1 MLFSQRARVIKRL
14 FGALFLFIS
23 LGVAPFAA
31 LAFQHPGGLHTL
43 ADLERMKTNVLA
55 GNSPWLEGWNALITD
70 SQAQSNYAHHA
81 TADFNANRQNADA
94 DAHAVYLNTIRWY
107 ISGDVNFANNATN
120 ILNKWAST
128 VITNSETGGGLS
140 SLPTMSF
147 ALAGELLRVYP
158 GWQTA
163 DFAAFTNMMVKYLY
177 PSCSNYISSQP
188 SQYAH
193 WTSWDSPST
202 AAIIGIAVLCDDTNL
217 FNQAVNFYKSGAPGT
232 GYGSGAISN
241 AIPYLFGSIGQPMES
256 GRDQEHCTLGIADL
270 GVICQVAWNQGADLF
285 GFANNRLLA
294 GVEYLAQYNLSHD
307 VPYTELNPLAG
318 APGGA
323 NLFFISTDGRGRLDD
338 RPVYEMFYNHY
349 VVRQGLSA
357 PNLQAIAQLYRPERD
372 GPDHF
377 GYGTLTYTLDATASP
392 YPPAPVPAA
401 PTGVIAQPG
410 LGEITL
416 NWTPPPGDLAYGYQ
430 VARATT
436 SGGPYT
442 VIASWTQQTLPTY
455 TDASVANGT
464 TYYYVV
470 AAQNQ
475 SGVSVGSTE
484 VSATPAMATALP
496 GGWTQQDLGT
506 VTSAGTTQYSPARN
520 NQFVLTGAGTGIG
533 GTGDGGFAYTY
544 RLATNNFTIV
554 ARLTD
559 FTADNVGLMMRGS
572 LATNAALVQFTMRAN
587 ARQSTFG
594 QRTSNGGNLNHYNSG
609 DQFTYVPA
617 WYKLIRNGNN
627 FTAYQSEDGVTWFTV
642 QSVTISAIPTSGYY
656 VGLAINSG
664 TATFDNVFVTNTA
677 ATGTFAP
684 PAAPTGLT
692 ATALASNL
700 VTLAWVPVTNAS
712 GYNIK
717 RGPSGGPYT
726 NIVTDTPIAGFQDTT
741 TAANTT
747 YGYVV
752 TAINGGGES
761 GNSTA
766 ANVTTPTALVP
777 AAPSTVTA
785 TPTDAQII
793 LNWSAVA
800 GATSYNV
807 KRGPNGG
814 PFTNVATGAIAT
826 FTDNAV
832 TSGVTY
838 YYVVAAV
845 NASGEGSNS
854 AATSATLLNKLT
866 GAIIGTAGSFNNS
879 GNTKEKV
886 FDNNLTTFFDGPT
899 ANGVWAGLD
908 FGAGAS
914 NLVGVIKYCPRATF
928 NSRMVGGVFQGAND
942 AAFTSPTTLFTITAA
957 PAYSTLTPQLV
968 TVTNA
973 FRYVRYL
980 SPNNGYGNVAEV
992 EFWGRAALPPLPAAP
1007 IGIAVVAGD
1016 GVVNLNWNASANAT
1030 GYNIQRSLVSG
1041 GAYSPLA
1048 STSAT
1053 NYADATAA
1061 NGTRYFYVVTATNL
1075 AGASG
1080 NSLEVT
1086 AQPISQSPINV
1097 GWTLTGSQ
1105 VELSWPAD
1113 HLGWSLQVQTNSLNT
1128 GLGTNWTTIPNSA
1141 TTNQLSLPIDP
1152 GVGGVFFR
1160 LIYP

>member
-23 LGVAPFAA
+23 LVVGAFAA
-31 LAFQHPGGLHTL
+31 QAFVHPGGLHTL

-55 GNSPWLEGWNALITD
+55 GNSPWIEGWNALIAD

-81 TADFNANRQNADA
+81 TSDFNANRQNADA

-107 ISGDVNFANNATN
+107 ISGDINFANTATN

-128 VITNSETGGGLS
+128 VTTNTETGGGLS

-147 ALAGELLRVYP
+147 ALVGELLRTYP
-158 GWQTA
+158 GWQAA
-163 DFAAFTNMMVKYLY
+163 DFAAFTNMMVQYLY
-177 PSCSNYISSQP
+177 APCNNYVSSQP
-188 SQYAH
+188 CNFAH
-193 WTSWDSPST
+193 WTSWDAPCA
-202 AAIIGIAVLCDDTNL
+202 AAILAIGVLCDDTNK
-217 FNQAVNFYKSGAPGT
+217 FNQAVNIFRNGPGT
-232 GYGSGAISN
+232 AGISN
-241 AIPYLFGSIGQPMES
+241 AIPFFYGSLGQPMEV

-270 GVICQVAWNQGADLF
+270 GVLCQVAWNQGSDLF
-285 GFANNRLLA
+285 GYANNRLLA
-294 GVEYLAQYNLSHD
+294 GVEYLAAFALGHD
-307 VPYTELNPLAG
+307 VPYTAMENC
-318 APGGA
+318 A
-323 NLFFISTDGRGRLDD
+323 NEHLLFVSPNGRGRLDD

-357 PNLQAIAQLYRPERD
+357 PNLKAITQLYRPERD
-372 GPDHF
+372 GADHF

-401 PTGVIAQPG
+401 PTGLVAQPG
-410 LGEITL
+410 IGEILL

-430 VARATT
+430 VSRAAS

-442 VIASWTQQTLPTY
+442 TIASWTQQTLPTY
-455 TDASVANGT
+455 TDASMADGT

-475 SGVSVGSTE
+475 SGVSVNSPE
-484 VSATPAMATALP
+484 VSATPAVATALP

-506 VTSAGTTQYSPARN
+506 VTTAGTTQYTPVRN
-520 NQFVLTGAGTGIG
+520 NQFVLSGAGTGIG
-533 GTGDGGFAYTY
+533 GTGDGGFSYTY

-627 FTAYQSEDGVTWFTV
+627 FTAYQSEDGVNWLTI
-642 QSVTISAIPTSGYY
+642 QSVSISAIPTSGYY

-664 TATFDNVFVTNTA
+664 TATFDNVFVTNTIA
-677 ATGTFAP
+677 IGTFAP

-700 VTLAWVPVTNAS
+700 VTLAWSPVTNSS

-726 NIVTDTPIAGFQDTT
+726 NIVTDTPMTGFQDTT
-741 TAANTT
+741 TTANTT

-761 GNSTA
+761 ANSSA
-766 ANVTTPTALVP
+766 ASVTTPTSLLP
-777 AAPSTVTA
+777 AAPSTVIASA
-785 TPTDAQII
+785 TDTQIVV
-793 LNWSAVA
+793 NWSAVA

-807 KRGPNGG
+807 KRGPSGG
-814 PFTNVATGAIAT
+814 PYTNVTTGAVAS
-826 FTDNAV
+826 FTDSAV
-832 TSGVTY
+832 TGGVTY
-838 YYVVAAV
+838 FYVVSAV
-845 NASGEGSNS
+845 NASGESTNSVQTS
-854 AATSATLLNKLT
+854 AALLTKLT
-866 GAIIGTAGSFNNS
+866 GTVIGTAGSFNNS

-886 FDNNLTTFFDGPT
+886 FDNNLTTFFDGT
-899 ANGVWAGLD
+899 AANGVWAGLD
-908 FGAGAS
+908 FGAGVS
-914 NLVGVIKYCPRATF
+914 NVVGLIKYCPRLTF

-942 AAFTSPTTLFTITAA
+942 ASFTSPTTLFTISTA
-957 PAYSTLTPQLV
+957 PVYSTLTPQIITL
-968 TVTNA
+968 TNA

-980 SPNNGYGNVAEV
+980 SPNNGWGNVAEV
-992 EFWGRAALPPLPAAP
+992 EFWGRAALPPLPGAPTGVAA
-1007 IGIAVVAGD
+1007 GAGD
-1016 GVVNLNWNASANAT
+1016 GVVNLNWNATANAT
-1030 GYNIQRSLVSG
+1030 GYKVKRALVSG
-1041 GAYSPLA
+1041 GAYNPLF
-1048 STSAT
+1048 TLSAT
-1053 NYADATAA
+1053 NHADLTAA
-1061 NGTRYFYVVTATNL
+1061 NGTRYFYVITATNL
-1075 AGASG
+1075 AGESG

-1086 AQPISQSPINV
+1086 ARPVSQSPTNV
-1097 GWTLTGSQ
+1097 SWGLAGGQ
-1105 VELSWPAD
+1105 LELSWPAD
-1113 HLGWSLQVQTNSLNT
+1113 HLGWSLQTQTNSLNV
-1128 GLGTNWTTIPNSA
+1128 GLGSNWTTIPASA
-1141 TTNQLSLPIDP
+1141 ATNLLSLPIDP

-1160 LIYP
+1160 LVYP

>member
-1 MLFSQRARVIKRL
+1 MLPRRATWVIQRL
-14 FGALFLFIS
+14 FRVLFLSIGALL
-23 LGVAPFAA
+23 LPLAAVAFT
-31 LAFQHPGGLHTL
+31 HPGGLHTL

-55 GNSPWLEGWNALITD
+55 GNSPWLEGWNALIAD

-81 TADFNANRQNADA
+81 SADFNANRQNADA

-107 ISGDVNFANNATN
+107 ISGDVNFANTATN
-120 ILNKWAST
+120 ILNKWATT
-128 VITNSETGGGLS
+128 VTTNTETGGGLS

-147 ALAGELLRVYP
+147 ALVGELLRTYP
-158 GWQTA
+158 GWQAA
-163 DFAAFTNMMVKYLY
+163 DFAAFTNMMVQYLY
-177 PSCSNYISSQP
+177 PSCNDFVSSQP
-188 SQYAH
+188 CNFAH
-193 WTSWDSPST
+193 WTSWDAPSA
-202 AAIIGIAVLCDDTNL
+202 AAILAIGVLCDDTNK
-217 FNQAVNFYKSGAPGT
+217 FNQAANIFRNGPGT
-232 GYGSGAISN
+232 AGIFN
-241 AIPYLFGSIGQPMES
+241 AIPFLYGSLGQPMEV

-270 GVICQVAWNQGADLF
+270 GVLCQVAWNQGTDLF
-285 GFANNRLLA
+285 GYANNRLLA
-294 GVEYLAQYNLSHD
+294 GVEYLAAYNLGHD
-307 VPYTELNPLAG
+307 VPYTAMENC
-318 APGGA
+318 A
-323 NLFFISTDGRGRLDD
+323 NEHLFFVSTDGRGRLDD

-377 GYGTLTYTLDATASP
+377 GYGTLTYTLNSAASP

-401 PTGVIAQPG
+401 PTGLVAQPG

-416 NWTPPPGDLAYGYQ
+416 SWTPPPSDLTYGYQ
-430 VARATT
+430 VSRAT
-436 SGGPYT
+436 SGGGPYT
-442 VIASWTQQTLPTY
+442 TIASWTQHTLPTY
-455 TDASVANGT
+455 TDATVVNGA

-475 SGVSVGSTE
+475 SGVSVSSAE
-484 VSATPAMATALP
+484 VSATPALAAALP
-496 GGWTQQDLGT
+496 NGWMQQDLGT
-506 VTSAGTTQYSPARN
+506 VTSAGSTQYTPVRN

-533 GTGDGGFAYTY
+533 GTGDSGFSYTY

-627 FTAYQSEDGVTWFTV
+627 FTAYQSEDGVNWLTI

-664 TATFDNVFVTNTA
+664 TATFDNVFVTNGV

-700 VTLAWVPVTNAS
+700 VTLSWSPVPNAS

-726 NIVTDTPIAGFQDTT
+726 NLATDVSVTGFQDNT

-752 TAINGGGES
+752 TALNGGGES
-761 GNSTA
+761 TNSSPA
-766 ANVTTPTALVP
+766 SVATPTALVP
-777 AAPSTVTA
+777 AAPATVTA

-793 LNWSAVA
+793 LNWSAVP

-814 PFTNVATGAIAT
+814 PFTNLTTGAVATFA
-826 FTDNAV
+826 DSAV

-838 YYVVAAV
+838 YYVVSAV
-845 NASGEGSNS
+845 NASGESANSVQTS
-854 AATSATLLNKLT
+854 AALLTKLT
-866 GAIIGTAGSFNNS
+866 GTVIGTAGSFNNS

-886 FDNNLTTFFDGPT
+886 FDNNLATFFDGPT
-899 ANGVWAGLD
+899 ANGIWAGLD
-908 FGAGAS
+908 FGASVS
-914 NLVGVIKYCPRATF
+914 NVVGVIKYCPRATF
-928 NSRMVGGVFQGAND
+928 ASRMTGGVFQGAND
-942 AAFTSPTTLFTITAA
+942 PSFTSPTTLFTITAT
-957 PAYSTLTPQLV
+957 PAYSTLTPQLI

-973 FRYVRYL
+973 FRHVRYL

-992 EFWGRAALPPLPAAP
+992 EFWGRAALPPLPVTPTGVAA
-1007 IGIAVVAGD
+1007 AAGD
-1016 GVVNLNWNASANAT
+1016 GVVTLNWNASVNAT
-1030 GYNIQRSLVSG
+1030 GYNVKRELVSG

-1048 STSAT
+1048 PTGAT

-1075 AGASG
+1075 AGESG

-1086 AQPISQSPINV
+1086 AQPVSQSPTEV
-1097 GWTLTGSQ
+1097 SWTIAGSQ
-1105 VELSWPAD
+1105 LALSWPAD
-1113 HLGWSLQVQTNSLNT
+1113 HLGWSLQTQTNSLST
-1128 GLGTNWTTIPNSA
+1128 GLGTNWTTISDSA

-1160 LIYP
+1160 LVYP

>member
-1 MLFSQRARVIKRL
+1 M
-14 FGALFLFIS
+14 LFIS
-23 LGVAPFAA
+23 FIVTPLATVAFT
-31 LAFQHPGGLHTL
+31 HPGGLHTL
-43 ADLERMKTNVLA
+43 TDLERMKTNVLA
-55 GNSPWLEGWNALITD
+55 GNSPWIEGWNALIAD
-70 SQAQSNYAHHA
+70 SQAQSNYAAHA

-107 ISGDVNFANNATN
+107 ISGDVNFANTATN

-128 VITNSETGGGLS
+128 VTTNMETGGGLS

-147 ALAGELLRVYP
+147 ALAGELLRTYP
-158 GWQTA
+158 GWQA
-163 DFAAFTNMMVKYLY
+163 VDFAAFTNMMVQHLY
-177 PSCSNYISSQP
+177 APCNNYVSSQP
-188 SQYAH
+188 CNFAH
-193 WTSWDSPST
+193 WTSWDAPSA
-202 AAIIGIAVLCDDTNL
+202 AAILAIGVLCDDTNK
-217 FNQAVNFYKSGAPGT
+217 FNQAVNIFRNGPGT
-232 GYGSGAISN
+232 AGISN
-241 AIPYLFGSIGQPMES
+241 AIPFLYGSLGQPMEV

-270 GVICQVAWNQGADLF
+270 GVLCQLAWNQDTDLF

-294 GVEYLAQYNLSHD
+294 GVEYLAAYALGHD
-307 VPYTELNPLAG
+307 VPYTAMENC
-318 APGGA
+318 A
-323 NLFFISTDGRGRLDD
+323 NEHLFFISPNGRGRLDD

-357 PNLQAIAQLYRPERD
+357 PNLKAIAQLYRPERD
-372 GPDHF
+372 GADHF
-377 GYGTLTYTLDATASP
+377 GYGTLTYTLNAAASP

-401 PTGVIAQPG
+401 PTGLVAQPG
-410 LGEITL
+410 IGEILL

-430 VARATT
+430 VARATS

-442 VIASWTQQTLPTY
+442 TIGAWTQQTMPTY
-455 TDASVANGT
+455 TDASVVNGT

-475 SGVSVGSTE
+475 SGVSVNSAE
-484 VSATPAMATALP
+484 VSATPAVATALP
-496 GGWTQQDLGT
+496 IGWMQHDLGT
-506 VTSAGTTQYSPARN
+506 VNSAGSVQYTPARN

-533 GTGDGGFAYTY
+533 GTGDNGFSYTY

-627 FTAYQSEDGVTWFTV
+627 FTAYQSEDGVNWLTI
-642 QSVTISAIPTSGYY
+642 QSVAISAIPTSGYY

-664 TATFDNVFVTNTA
+664 TATFDNVFVTNGV

-700 VTLAWVPVTNAS
+700 VTLSWSPVTNAS

-717 RGPSGGPYT
+717 RGPSGGPYA
-726 NIVTDTPIAGFQDTT
+726 NLVTDILVTGFQDTT
-741 TAANTT
+741 TTANTT
-747 YGYVV
+747 YSYVV

-761 GNSTA
+761 GNSSA
-766 ANVTTPTALVP
+766 ASVTTPTALVP
-777 AAPSTVTA
+777 AAPATVTA
-785 TPTDAQII
+785 IPTDTQII

-800 GATSYNV
+800 GAMGYNV

-814 PFTNVATGAIAT
+814 PYTNVTTGAVAS
-826 FTDNAV
+826 FTDSAV

-838 YYVVAAV
+838 YYVVSAV
-845 NASGEGSNS
+845 NASGESTNSLQTS
-854 AATSATLLNKLT
+854 AALLSKLT
-866 GAIIGTAGSFNNS
+866 GTIIGTAGSFNNS

-886 FDNNLTTFFDGPT
+886 FDNILTTFFDGT
-899 ANGVWAGLD
+899 AANGVWAGLD
-908 FGAGAS
+908 FG
-914 NLVGVIKYCPRATF
+914 VGVSNVVGLIKYCPRLTF

-942 AAFTSPTTLFTITAA
+942 VSFTSPTTLFTISTA
-957 PAYSTLTPQLV
+957 PVYSTLTPQII

-980 SPNNGYGNVAEV
+980 SPNNGWGNVAEV
-992 EFWGRAALPPLPAAP
+992 EFWGRAALPPIPSAP
-1007 IGIAVVAGD
+1007 TGVVAVAGD
-1016 GVVNLNWNASANAT
+1016 GVVNLNWNATANAT
-1030 GYNIQRSLVSG
+1030 GYQIKRSLVSG
-1041 GAYSPLA
+1041 GTYNPLFA
-1048 STSAT
+1048 LSAT
-1053 NYADATAA
+1053 NHADLTAA
-1061 NGTRYFYVVTATNL
+1061 NGTRYFYVITATNL
-1075 AGASG
+1075 AGESG

-1086 AQPISQSPINV
+1086 ARPVSQSPTNV
-1097 GWTLTGSQ
+1097 SWALAGGLL
-1105 VELSWPAD
+1105 ELSWPAD
-1113 HLGWSLQVQTNSLNT
+1113 RLGWSLQTQTNSLNT
-1128 GLGTNWTTIPNSA
+1128 GLASNWTTIPNSA
-1141 TTNQLSLPIDP
+1141 TTNQLSLPIDS
-1152 GVGGVFFR
+1152 GVGGAFFR
-1160 LIYP
+1160 LVYP